1 MIGMRHCFRGQCL
14 RRGWP
19 SVVVALGLALGDRAT
34 MCEAADGVNYDEAK
48 VRSFDLPDPLTLA
61 SGEKVA
67 DAKTW
72 QDKRRPELLEL
83 FRQHVYGRTL
93 GPIQSSVVDVESTD
107 EHALGGK
114 ATRKVIR
121 MRYSGLNDKPAM
133 RIYLFVPNAATQ
145 PVPVFVGIHL
155 FDTTAQRPM
164 PGAPLL
170 KEIKVPAGTSEDR
183 FPGEKTIDV
192 ILERGYAIASI
203 NPEDV
208 SPDDADH
215 YLEGVLP
222 LQWEDGQT
230 SRKPDDPG
238 AIGAWAW
245 ALCRALDCFQND
257 PSLDAKRVIAIGHSR
272 RGKTA
277 LWAGAQ
283 DERFAMVISNESGCG
298 GAALSKRIYGETIK
312 QINDRFPHWFCE
324 NFRQYNDNED
334 ALPVDQHE
342 LVALIAP
349 RPVYVASAAGDR
361 WADPKGEFLACVGAE
376 PVYRL
381 LGKDGLGVTELP
393 PLNQSIGASIGYHI
407 RTGPHALSD
416 FDWMC
421 YLDFADRHLKG
432 RR

>member
-1 MIGMRHCFRGQCL
+1 MQMQSTWIASAL
-14 RRGWP
+14 I
-19 SVVVALGLALGDRAT
+19 LGLGGFST
-34 MCEAADGVNYDEAK
+34 MCQAAEGANYDEDK
-48 VRSFDLPDPLTLA
+48 VPPYTLPDPLLLN
-61 SGEKVA
+61 SGAKVV

-72 QDKRRPELLEL
+72 REKRRPELLEL

-93 GPIQSSVVDVESTD
+93 RPIESPVIDVESVDKT
-107 EHALGGK
+107 ALAGR

-121 MRYSGLNDKPAM
+121 LRYDGLKDEPAM
-133 RIYLFVPNAATQ
+133 RIYLYVPNEPSPEGSARKTKREGSG
-145 PVPVFVGIHL
+145 VPVFVGVHL
-155 FDTTAQRPM
+155 FDTNSDRPM

-170 KEIKVPAGTSEDR
+170 DAITFPPAGVSADR
-183 FPGEKTIDV
+183 FPGEKTMDV

-208 SPDDADH
+208 SPDDADR

-222 LQWEDGQT
+222 RQWDEVQT
-230 SRKPDDPG
+230 ARKPDDPG
-238 AIGAWAW
+238 SIGAWAW
-245 ALCRALDCFQND
+245 ALSRAIDGFQND
-257 PSLDAKRVIAIGHSR
+257 PAIDAQRVIAIGHSR

-298 GAALSKRIYGETIK
+298 GAALSKRIYGETVK

-324 NFRQYNDNED
+324 NFRQYNDNEA

-342 LVALIAP
+342 LIALIAP
-349 RPVYVASAAGDR
+349 RPVYVGSASGDR
-361 WADPKGEFLACVGAE
+361 WADPKGEFLACRAAE

-381 LGKDGLGVTELP
+381 LGEEGLGVHEMP
-393 PLNQSIGASIGYHI
+393 PHNRSVGRSIGYHI

-416 FDWMC
+416 FDWMF
-421 YLDFADRHLKG
+421 YLDFADKHLK
-432 RR
+432 